1 MTHFINYDAN
11 FSVLCDELVTHF
23 RNIPHID
30 LSYSISKMES
40 TLIQILKIINESN
53 CYQYFISQKP
63 ETVHLVSTKKSQYDN
78 NQQLML
84 HKKSASR
91 SEK

>member
-30 LSYSISKMES
+30 LSYSRNKMES
-40 TLIQILKIINESN
+40 ILIQILKIINEPN
-53 CYQYFISQKP
+53 CY
-63 ETVHLVSTKKSQYDN
+63 
-78 NQQLML
+78 
-84 HKKSASR
+84 
-91 SEK
+91 